1 MRSLLVD
8 ACRAGDEALAL
19 ALLEAKAEVNQ
30 AKKDGDSSLV
40 RPAKALDAKMAKA
53 SPHPPR
59 HAHSTH
65 PRSPVSQ
72 EMLAGSALS
81 PSFSPALS
89 PLATRSPSISPMV
102 GPLSSGAPLV
112 VGGGPTRG
120 VTRGV
125 QQARYGGGPASSIP
139 SGYSDPADKELRI

>member
-1 MRSLLVD
+1 MFQ
-8 ACRAGDEALAL
+8 EI
-19 ALLEAKAEVNQ
+19 
-30 AKKDGDSSLV
+30 SSLKDEGGSTA
-40 RPAKALDAKMAKA
+40 PGGGIIQPPLLT
-53 SPHPPR
+53 SHPPR

-125 QQARYGGGPASSIP
+125 QQARYGGGGPASSIH